1 MMRDTLLAM
10 LILATLVLSIVAIK
24 GMRDDAHQ
32 NPEWYKYKVTV
43 TEDNGVLYYGVE
55 TMDGEFIGE
64 VTASK
69 LDSLVSDYNY

>member
-10 LILATLVLSIVAIK
+10 LILTTLVLSIVAIK
-24 GMRDDAHQ
+24 GMRDDAHP
-32 NPEWYKYKVTV
+32 NHEWYKYKVTV

>member
-1 MMRDTLLAM
+1 MRHDTLLAM
-10 LILATLVLSIVAIK
+10 LMFVALI
-24 GMRDDAHQ
+24 MVFVTTNVWHSDND
-32 NPEWYKYKVTV
+32 PEWYKYKVTV